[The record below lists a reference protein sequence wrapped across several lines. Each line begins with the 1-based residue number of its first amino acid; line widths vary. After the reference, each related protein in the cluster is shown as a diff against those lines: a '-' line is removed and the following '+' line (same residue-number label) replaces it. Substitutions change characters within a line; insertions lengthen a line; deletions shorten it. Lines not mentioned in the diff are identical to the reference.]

1 MLSKNT
7 CFNTKTHIGKM
18 PTGYKFKRINMSLN
32 QYFPNKKFWTA
43 RFPLPFKKKKRRVF
57 KIIVLFF
64 INQFIT
70 RNKNILQRPID
81 WEQRGA
87 DVIRETCSYVDRFLA
102 TQHCPIKVNVYCIT
116 MRRYVTMNAR
126 QCCSAGLRLI
136 LGEAIYHGDKTL
148 PLCA

>member
-7 CFNTKTHIGKM
+7 CFNTKTHIGKC
-18 PTGYKFKRINMSLN
+18 PQGTNLNGSICHLINIS
-32 QYFPNKKFWTA
+32 QIKSFERHA
-43 RFPLPFKKKKRRVF
+43 PFSPFKKKRRVF
-57 KIIVLFF
+57 EIIVLFF

-81 WEQRGA
+81 WEQRWA
-87 DVIRETCSYVDRFLA
+87 DVIIETCSYVDRFLA
-102 TQHCPIKVNVYCIT
+102 TQPCPIKVNVYCIT

-136 LGEAIYHGDKTL
+136 LGEAIYHGDKTS